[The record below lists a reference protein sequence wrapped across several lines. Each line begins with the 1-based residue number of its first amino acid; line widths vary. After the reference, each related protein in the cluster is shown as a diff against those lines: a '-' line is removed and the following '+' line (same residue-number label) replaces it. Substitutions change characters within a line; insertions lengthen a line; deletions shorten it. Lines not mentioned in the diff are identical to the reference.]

1 MAAGHAMTDSMRPVS
16 PGLVSDLVA
25 AIYDCAID
33 PTRWPGTLEA
43 IVGATGFASAAL
55 AVNELPSMKILIHS
69 TAGIEPHWLARMGDY
84 ADDLAGMWG
93 GLDNVMSAPIDAVH
107 VNSDYISPEKRRTF
121 AYYRECLEPQGYVDG
136 VVLILARDPRA
147 IGSLGFNWSVGQG
160 PIGDRQKELCRLFLP
175 HLQRATAISRLL
187 DVQALARAG
196 LAATLNALRAGV
208 VLVTRDL
215 RIVHANDAANAAMQR
230 GEAVRSREGRF
241 LVDDPVAGAAL
252 ARAVRLAADDETG
265 IGRRGLG
272 IPAGRGAGRP
282 LALHVLPLR
291 HGALRRGL
299 IPDAAA
305 AIFVSDLAAGPD
317 APLEMLAALFD
328 LTTAES
334 KVFQLIAAGETRER
348 AAEMLGIRLSTVK
361 THLVRIYAKTG
372 ASRAADLVKL
382 AARLATPF

>member
-1 MAAGHAMTDSMRPVS
+1 MTESMQPIS

-33 PTRWPGTLEA
+33 PDRWPGALEA
-43 IVGATGFASAAL
+43 IVDATGFAGAAL
-55 AVNELPSMKILIHS
+55 AVNELPSMKVLMHS
-69 TAGIEPHWLARMGDY
+69 TAGIEPRWLVRLADY

-93 GLDNVMSAPIDAVH
+93 GLDTVKSAPMDAVH
-107 VNSDYISPEKRRTF
+107 VNSDYTPPEKKRTF
-121 AYYRECLEPQGYVDG
+121 AYYREWLQPQGYADG
-136 VVLILARDPRA
+136 AVLILVRDPRA
-147 IGSLGFNWSVGQG
+147 IGSLGFFWSVGQG
-160 PIGDRQKELCRLFLP
+160 PIGDRQKELCRLILP

-215 RIVHANDAANAAMQR
+215 RIVYANDAAGAAMQR
-230 GEAVRSREGRF
+230 GEAIRTSQGRF
-241 LVDDPVAGAAL
+241 VVDEPVAAAAL
-252 ARAVRLAADDETG
+252 ASAVRLAADNEAG

-272 IPAGRGAGRP
+272 IPAGRGARAP

-299 IPDAAA
+299 LPDAAA
-305 AIFVSDLAAGPD
+305 AIFISDLAAGPD

-348 AAEMLGIRLSTVK
+348 AAELLGVQLSTVK

-382 AARLATPF
+382 AARLATPL